1 MCIRKKKK
9 EYLCLF
15 IKAIIS
21 NNMNDTDKTSDKMQN
36 ETKKKHN
43 WTAKTYEAPGKK
55 QQVMIRTN
63 IKQSSKRILAICR
76 TKNKTNKNKNNKKS
90 EYSIIF

>member
-1 MCIRKKKK
+1 MRKNLKALSLAPHTYFNFFRNSIINTKSISFIERKNYYVYSQKKK

-36 ETKKKHN
+36 EIKKKHN
-43 WTAKTYEAPGKK
+43 
-55 QQVMIRTN
+55 
-63 IKQSSKRILAICR
+63 
-76 TKNKTNKNKNNKKS
+76 
-90 EYSIIF
+90 

>member
-1 MCIRKKKK
+1 
-9 EYLCLF
+9 
-15 IKAIIS
+15 
-21 NNMNDTDKTSDKMQN
+21 MNDTDKTSDKMQN

-76 TKNKTNKNKNNKKS
+76 TKKKKQIKTRTTRRASTQSYFKRIKENK
-90 EYSIIF
+90 E